1 MQERHDK
8 LFDIQFFA
16 DDGDESDDGKNKGGG
31 SGGDPVIL
39 AEELTAGE
47 FETLDKT
54 FRRAY
59 VEKDGK
65 YYLNRKGR
73 DVLSEALK
81 KEREYR
87 EKAENALKGLGM
99 SVEDAKKLL
108 DDHKKQKEQSKTEA
122 ERMQEAIENARK
134 ESDATKAASSCFCV
148 SSAHALRMRSLTYLF
163 ALAPNVSG
171 RIRRRDRCRRSRSRR
186 GKTISRLPCRSRLRV
201 RSRP

>member
-59 VEKDGK
+59 VEFALMPFLLLAVYRFGVV
-65 YYLNRKGR
+65 YL
-73 DVLSEALK
+73 VVVFTHFIA
-81 KEREYR
+81 YR
-87 EKAENALKGLGM
+87 SYAG
-99 SVEDAKKLL
+99 
-108 DDHKKQKEQSKTEA
+108 EQSDFKWIKWAQKT
-122 ERMQEAIENARK
+122 
-134 ESDATKAASSCFCV
+134 S
-148 SSAHALRMRSLTYLF
+148 
-163 ALAPNVSG
+163 
-171 RIRRRDRCRRSRSRR
+171 
-186 GKTISRLPCRSRLRV
+186 
-201 RSRP
+201 